1 MTLLQEDAA
10 ERSVQEHPRTAQ
22 IRRLIAT
29 KNEALLAHRYF
40 KLCRDKEVGREA
52 LIGVVKQLYCFS
64 IFFERLLT
72 RRISDFSSGKDPRV
86 LDLARGHLRE
96 EIGHTELFADCLRQS
111 GVPEREIS
119 ELAPKMFTKALFG
132 YLMATVQYENEYV
145 THIAIMQVMESIG
158 YHFFSETARVMQVY
172 ELPSEVMFEHWEAD
186 QNHPELGLDLV
197 ARFDQETMTQCLR
210 IIDDVYRLMGFVLDE
225 WLGIEPTSSTPA
237 RRRRSSRP
245 PRTN

>member
-1 MTLLQEDAA
+1 MTLVQEEAA
-10 ERSVQEHPRTAQ
+10 DLIVQEHPRSAQ
-22 IRRLIAT
+22 LRRLIAS
-29 KNEALLAHRYF
+29 KNEALLGHRYF
-40 KLCRDKEVGREA
+40 KMCRGKEVGREA

-72 RRISDFSSGKDPRV
+72 RRISDFSTGKDRRV
-86 LDLARGHLRE
+86 LDIARGHLRE

-111 GVPEREIS
+111 GVPEKEIT

-145 THIAIMQVMESIG
+145 THVAIMQVMESIG
-158 YHFFSETARVMQVY
+158 FHFFSETARVMQAY
-172 ELPSEVMFEHWEAD
+172 ELPGEVMFEHWEAD
-186 QNHPELGLDLV
+186 QNHPELGLELV
-197 ARFDQETMTQCLR
+197 AGFDHETMAHCLR

-225 WLGIEPTSSTPA
+225 WLGIEPTSGTPA

-245 PRTN
+245 PRAN